1 MEYRKPKG
9 ITDSG
14 EITHHQRQYLHSLQ
28 QKKYRYLHRQF
39 LIEGIK
45 PVSEALEASF
55 PITNIFVSKSL
66 SDNISWLREIDRQIV
81 SLVSDRTIKSI
92 GTLQHPEGIIAIANM
107 PEDKNFNLF
116 LTAPFIYLWEINDPG
131 NLGTIFRTARWFG
144 IRTVLLSP
152 NSVDPF
158 SPKVV
163 RSSMGALFHI
173 NVFQNIGVAELIKQC
188 SDLSIDLYA
197 AIPGAS
203 PLRRSIDA
211 VWGLILG
218 SESHGL
224 PEQITNAPV
233 IPIGIPLYGSGESLN
248 VSVSAGIL
256 INELVKTKR
265 G

>member
-1 MEYRKPKG
+1 MEYRKPKR

-55 PITNIFVSKSL
+55 PITNIFVSMSL
-66 SDNISWLREIDRQIV
+66 SGNISWLREIDRQIV
-81 SLVSDRTIKSI
+81 SLVSDRAIKSVS
-92 GTLQHPEGIIAIANM
+92 TLQHPEGIIAIANM

-163 RSSMGALFHI
+163 RGSMGALFHI
-173 NVFQNIGVAELIKQC
+173 NIFQNIGVAELIKQC

-203 PLRRSIDA
+203 PPRRSIDA

-224 PEQITNAPV
+224 PEQITSAPV